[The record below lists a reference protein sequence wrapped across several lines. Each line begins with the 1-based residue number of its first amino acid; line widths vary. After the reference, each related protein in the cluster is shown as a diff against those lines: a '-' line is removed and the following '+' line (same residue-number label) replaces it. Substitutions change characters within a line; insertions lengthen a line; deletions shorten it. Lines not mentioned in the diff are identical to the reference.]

1 IQVTWSDSVTVKNN
15 TAYHNN
21 QDPAN
26 SGTWRG
32 ELSNSASS
40 NNTWVN
46 NIAVAD
52 PSLNKNNTAIDNTS
66 TDSYKNTNVV
76 WANNITYNGTAG
88 QASVKTDGGN
98 AMPSAANGNQ
108 LGVDP
113 KFSGAASDNFHLGS
127 GSLAIDHGT

>member
-1 IQVTWSDSVTVKNN
+1 DFQSTQASGHPNYTFKTLVENNLVYENGGKGIQVTWSDSVTVKNN

-52 PSLNKNNTAIDNTS
+52 PS
-66 TDSYKNTNVV
+66 
-76 WANNITYNGTAG
+76 
-88 QASVKTDGGN
+88 
-98 AMPSAANGNQ
+98 
-108 LGVDP
+108 
-113 KFSGAASDNFHLGS
+113 
-127 GSLAIDHGT
+127 

>member
-1 IQVTWSDSVTVKNN
+1 DFQSTQASGHPNYTFKTLVENNLVYENGGKGIQVTWSDSVTVKNN

-21 QDPAN
+21 QDPQN

-52 PSLNKNNTAIDNTS
+52 PS
-66 TDSYKNTNVV
+66 
-76 WANNITYNGTAG
+76 
-88 QASVKTDGGN
+88 
-98 AMPSAANGNQ
+98 
-108 LGVDP
+108 
-113 KFSGAASDNFHLGS
+113 
-127 GSLAIDHGT
+127 